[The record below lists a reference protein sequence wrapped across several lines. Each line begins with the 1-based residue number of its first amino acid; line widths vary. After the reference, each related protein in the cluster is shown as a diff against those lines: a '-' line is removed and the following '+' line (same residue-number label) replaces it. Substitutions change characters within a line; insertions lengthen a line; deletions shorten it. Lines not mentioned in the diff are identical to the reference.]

1 MAPCK
6 LSSTPLGVFGVCF
19 IVNSSRIMKGVP
31 RNTRG
36 LTRALITQQLEK
48 LAYHGM
54 GCHPINVKQA
64 YRSPIQY
71 GPIQYHVIKHLPNGA
86 APPRRATAEALK
98 LGTGIGIDVGLIRY
112 TSILQ
117 LDRPAEYREKRQSL
131 IGPTCILVFDSSY
144 HLLYSDRLKTVHV

>member
-6 LSSTPLGVFGVCF
+6 LSSTPLGVFGVSF

-71 GPIQYHVIKHLPNGA
+71 GLIQYHVIKHLPPYSFHLNNGA
-86 APPRRATAEALK
+86 APPRRATADALK
-98 LGTGIGIDVGLIRY
+98 LGTGDWHRCGPY
-112 TSILQ
+112 TVYTNT
-117 LDRPAEYREKRQSL
+117 R
-131 IGPTCILVFDSSY
+131 T
-144 HLLYSDRLKTVHV
+144 